1 MSLDQA
7 LRTGLNQDSQEAES
21 DDGCDAAMVRIDA
34 VHRVLEFAGAKLGLL
49 HLKPDG
55 TVDRISPS
63 RVSLGYQQPPREAPL
78 LKRIAYEP
86 GSMVVMVSDG
96 FTDQIGGDAGAPRAY
111 GYRRLTELLQSSRG
125 ESATVI
131 AARMKDR
138 PTSNSQSGSERNDPE
153 LASSEEA
160 SSVHAALAAPMPRGS
175 EWRFGRYTEMGIA
188 LLGLVNVRGELVLC
202 IALDKILGLARATTK
217 PNEHTVYERLLVA
230 AAESRR
236 IA

>member
-1 MSLDQA
+1 MSA
-7 LRTGLNQDSQEAES
+7 GLSTPGRRPVISTTFKPPRAVATTAAPIMTPATIRRPIRARPADVAATCRRDEHDRCEHHDSGDSES

-78 LKRIAYEP
+78 LQRIAYEP

-131 AARMKDR
+131 AARMKD
-138 PTSNSQSGSERNDPE
+138 S
-153 LASSEEA
+153 
-160 SSVHAALAAPMPRGS
+160 LAAWQGHQLR
-175 EWRFGRYTEMGIA
+175 RDDVTAIVFG
-188 LLGLVNVRGELVLC
+188 LQ
-202 IALDKILGLARATTK
+202 
-217 PNEHTVYERLLVA
+217 
-230 AAESRR
+230 
-236 IA
+236 